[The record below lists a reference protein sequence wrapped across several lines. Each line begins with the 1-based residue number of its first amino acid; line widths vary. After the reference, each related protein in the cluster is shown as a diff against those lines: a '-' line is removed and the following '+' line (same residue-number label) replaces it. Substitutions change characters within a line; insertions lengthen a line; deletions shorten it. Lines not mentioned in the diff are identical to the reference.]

1 MIPAIARLPRITLG
15 SYPTPLD
22 DARRLS
28 AALGGTRI
36 LIKRDDL
43 TGLALGGNK
52 CRKLEFM
59 LGDALQKGIDTVIGT
74 GGAQSNFALQLAAA
88 ARKLKMDVYLVL
100 VKDHSEKQG
109 NLLLYDILDAK
120 VILVDPGEI
129 ASASGDLM
137 LAKMNALADDLRKQG
152 KKPLVLPVGG
162 HIPLGTAGWVNAVD
176 ELWQQLKSRKIN
188 AQYLVIT
195 TGSFGTQAGLELG
208 VKYLK
213 LPTKVV
219 GISVSQ
225 KSLPAA
231 KAVADMVNQTARL
244 LDMKVTLTPEE
255 VTVYDDYI
263 GEGYGKMT
271 EECRQAIKLVARTE
285 GIFLDPVY
293 TGKTMAGLIDLV
305 RKGKFTSKD
314 TVVFFHTGGV
324 AALFAYA
331 KELAQPVS

>member
-1 MIPAIARLPRITLG
+1 MIPAIASLPRVSLG
-15 SYPTPLD
+15 TYPTPLD
-22 DARRLS
+22 DARELS
-28 AALGGTRI
+28 AALGGPRI

-52 CRKLEFM
+52 CRKLEFI
-59 LGDALQKGIDTVIGT
+59 LGDALRKGMDAVIGT

-88 ARKLKMDVYLVL
+88 ARKLKIEPYLVL
-100 VKDHSEKQG
+100 VKDHAEKQG
-109 NLLLYDILDAK
+109 NLLLHDILDSN
-120 VILVDPGEI
+120 ITLVDPQEI
-129 ASASGDLM
+129 ASAPGDLI
-137 LAKMNALADDLRKQG
+137 LTKMNALADGLRQQG

-162 HIPLGTAGWVNAVD
+162 HIPLGTVGWVNAVD
-176 ELWQQLKSRKIN
+176 ETWQQLKSRKIS
-188 AQYLVIT
+188 AQYFVIT

-213 LPTKVV
+213 LPTKVI

-225 KSLPAA
+225 KSQPSAI
-231 KAVADMVNQTARL
+231 AVADMANQTARL
-244 LDMKVTLTPEE
+244 LNMNITLKPEE

-263 GEGYGKMT
+263 GEGYGQMT
-271 EECRQAIKLVARTE
+271 ETCRQAIKLVARTE

-293 TGKTMAGLIDLV
+293 TGKTMAGLIDLT
-305 RKGKFTSKD
+305 RKGKFTAKN

-331 KELAQPVS
+331 KEVGS

>member
-15 SYPTPLD
+15 TYPTPLD
-22 DARRLS
+22 DARGLS
-28 AALGGTRI
+28 AALGGPRI

-52 CRKLEFM
+52 CRKLEFI
-59 LGDALQKGIDTVIGT
+59 LGDALQQGFNAVIGT

-88 ARKLKMDVYLVL
+88 ASKLKMEPYLVL
-100 VKDHSEKQG
+100 ARDHAEKQG
-109 NLLLYDILDAK
+109 NLFLHDIVGST
-120 VILVDPGEI
+120 VILVEPQDI
-129 ASASGDLM
+129 AKASTDLI
-137 LAKMNALADDLRKQG
+137 LTKMKKMADDLRRKG

-162 HIPLGTAGWVNAVD
+162 HIPLGTSGWVNAVD
-176 ELWQQLKSRKIN
+176 ETWQQLKSRKMS
-188 AQYLVIT
+188 AQYFVIT

-213 LPTKVV
+213 LPTKVI

-225 KSLPAA
+225 KSQPSAV
-231 KAVADMVNQTARL
+231 AVADMANQTAKL
-244 LDMKVTLTPEE
+244 LDMKVTLTPGEI
-255 VTVYDDYI
+255 TVYDDYI

-271 EECRQAIKLVARTE
+271 EACRQAIKLVARTE

-305 RKGKFTSKD
+305 RIGKFTAKD
-314 TVVFFHTGGV
+314 TIVFFHTGGI
-324 AALFAYA
+324 AALFAYV
-331 KELAQPVS
+331 KELTS

>member
-22 DARRLS
+22 DAHSLS
-28 AALGGTRI
+28 AALGGPRI

-52 CRKLEFM
+52 CRKLEFI
-59 LGDALQKGIDTVIGT
+59 LGDALQKGMDVVIGT

-100 VKDHSEKQG
+100 VKDHPEIQG
-109 NLLLYDILDAK
+109 NLLLHDILDSN
-120 VILVDPGEI
+120 VTLVDPQEI
-129 ASASGDLM
+129 TGTTSDPALV
-137 LAKMNALADDLRKQG
+137 KMNALADDLRRQG
-152 KKPLVLPVGG
+152 KRPLVLPVGG
-162 HIPLGTAGWVNAVD
+162 HIPLGTTGWVNAVD
-176 ELWQQLKSRKIN
+176 ETWQQLKSRKMS
-188 AQYLVIT
+188 AQYFVIT

-213 LPTKVV
+213 LPTKVI
-219 GISVSQ
+219 GISVAQ
-225 KSLPAA
+225 KSQPAA
-231 KAVADMVNQTARL
+231 IAVADMANQTAKL
-244 LDMKVTLTPEE
+244 LGMKVSFTPEE
-255 VTVYDDYI
+255 ITVYDQYI

-271 EECRQAIKLVARTE
+271 EKCRQAIKLVAQTE

-314 TVVFFHTGGV
+314 TVVFFHTGGI
-324 AALFAYA
+324 AALFAYV
-331 KELAQPVS
+331 KEMTQPAS